1 MKRLRGDMS
10 DIFYNTELLRGGD
23 VLDIDYSKE
32 RNAILSQ
39 LSEEENKFKKE
50 ELELKI
56 EQIVFLGKVFDCLN
70 KLKRSAKQTMRYVNE
85 QFVLFQIQESLHA
98 VETDKLI
105 GYEGYYIDPVDG
117 KKVQY
122 KIISDYTVWSTSSAD
137 ENMREN
143 LWYEDGILLRRE
155 GKEILIDIEKMED
168 E

>member
-1 MKRLRGDMS
+1 MS
-10 DIFYNTELLRGGD
+10 DIFYNTELLRGGSGFNIED
-23 VLDIDYSKE
+23 SKE
-32 RNAILSQ
+32 RNANLARWG
-39 LSEEENKFKKE
+39 KKE
-50 ELELKI
+50 KNFQRKELKI
-56 EQIVFLGKVFDCLN
+56 KIEHIVFLGEVFECLEE
-70 KLKRSAKQTMRYVNE
+70 LKYNAERSMEYLNDQSI
-85 QFVLFQIQESLHA
+85 LFQIQESLHE

-122 KIISDYTVWSTSSAD
+122 KIVSDYTVWSTSSAD
-137 ENMREN
+137 EDMREK